1 MASGTI
7 HNYRSGISMTLAG
20 TADVDYAV
28 ETLYHDAP
36 TFDAQVVYIK
46 AATAISFSHN
56 SLNVCGKN
64 QVYAGGALDPTT
76 AADVDIGTIRYWV
89 DGDLNQSFSWT
100 RYLNARN
107 ESATSEHPASDQ
119 LAKTPP
125 EFTTPLT
132 FSSLNYPAPG
142 PAAGTAVLGRT
153 GNNGANILDS
163 NAYFTYGLTDSVGD
177 EWHTITTWDDDSML
191 DVPRG
196 QEEWWASDG
205 KMRVFVVN
213 PKTPCLTWA
222 VTGTGQFYTTPAK
235 TYFNPKIN
243 DQKTYFQA
251 GTSGTVAVTI
261 RDINGNNVFYRVGN
275 SGSFTDAGTNEVT
288 LNQNAFAD
296 GTNTLQYYY
305 AGNANYT
312 KTRIVV
318 KNPAFPSANEAHG
331 FMLWGS
337 AEKKAQWIAEVVT
350 PTGYTPAGDLI
361 DNYFWKRVKEG
372 DDGDRDDFNATPLGS
387 RVYPSNALMHAL
399 LTDQLG
405 PERVGGAD
413 YLGYET
419 IPFSTYAKKMLLN
432 NLQRLDSV
440 GQQGP
445 HAGAAHPSRELFFRG
460 YYDAYHVLDLAFGY
474 DVLIN
479 CFKSTQHSTGITPIE
494 DYYIRD
500 LIGKA
505 CLNAAWEQQ
514 SPTPGGAP
522 GGMWDISRRCAAVCG
537 AVAMPDYDTPYYG
550 KSGFNNTAL
559 GGYAWAPFRDDRYTW
574 KQLFLTNNM
583 PMTQYPNY
591 SARLGIEDALC
602 LTGGVYGDKKSYF
615 INVGYVMAIAA
626 TVLNRFDSTKKF
638 PNLEACLVNALDGT
652 LTGTKF
658 DPEPSAPQI
667 IPVGY
672 NKSLP
677 SAQAVGVPYLQATPA
692 AFDTTRSTAPYQWGF
707 YDSQLTINT
716 SLGYSYVN
724 ESSREVGTR
733 VEISQ
738 TATTPRTWTTYTTQ
752 PKTAT
757 PNSTVVS
764 SITGLTLN
772 TKYFVRFVPY
782 NSYGDAAIFYPD
794 LELYTKPHDPTITST
809 TVSENTFTVNW
820 TTSVSPISGGF
831 NIKYRKSSDTLW
843 TTKSAAATARS
854 YTATNLENAK
864 LYNINVLSYN
874 NNGDYIEE
882 SLPAVGTAQTLSGY
896 NTLINSLS
904 PIHYYRL
911 NDLGS
916 SNNWGVDTYTGL
928 DNGIGSSSTGSAPFS
943 ALPLAKGQYNITY
956 EAGSGLLPGK
966 TADDESIGLFK
977 VGTIY
982 NSSTIAGDY
991 YRRVY
996 FNRPALSGKAT
1007 IMFLYRSTVTP
1018 GVVNTVFRFDGR
1030 RSGTA
1035 NQSVGSI
1042 ELVETMDNV
1051 NNFQLKLNIQDDN
1064 GPLISDTSS
1073 ASPSSVLKAASGTT
1087 AHIAVVIDTNSQKIY
1102 YNGVEVASSSI
1113 ASTKILRSPN
1123 GYIYSSSQN
1132 NNYTN
1137 AFTIDEISIFNKA
1150 FTADQILTFKKAAIG

>member
-1 MASGTI
+1 MASATI
-7 HNYRSGISMTLAG
+7 HNYRSGISMTLG
-20 TADVDYAV
+20 GDYAV

-56 SLNVCGKN
+56 SLNVYGRN
-64 QVYAGGALDPTT
+64 DQAGSTT
-76 AADVDIGTIRYWV
+76 YKYSTGGDDGVIRYWV
-89 DGDLNQSFSWT
+89 DGDLNTSYNWT
-100 RYLNARN
+100 QYSEKDGANRI
-107 ESATSEHPASDQ
+107 ATTAPA
-119 LAKTPP
+119 
-125 EFTTPLT
+125 FTA
-132 FSSLNYPAPG
+132 SLNFATLRYPAPA
-142 PAAGTAVLGRT
+142 PVVGTLVLGAT
-153 GNNGANILDS
+153 GNNNGNIIGDS
-163 NAYFTYGLTDSVGD
+163 YNNNYNTYFTYGLTDSVGD
-177 EWHTITTWDDDSML
+177 EWHTITTWDDDSL
-191 DVPRG
+191 PGARPSDND
-196 QEEWWASDG
+196 WWASDG

-213 PKTPCLTWA
+213 PKTPCLTWEA
-222 VTGTGQFYTTPAK
+222 TGTGQFYTTPAK

-251 GTSGTVAVTI
+251 GTAGTVSVTI
-261 RDINGNNVFYRVGN
+261 SDINGNNVFYRVGT
-275 SGSFTDAGTNEVT
+275 SGSFTNAGTNEVT
-288 LNQNAFAD
+288 LNQNDFAD
-296 GTNTLQYYY
+296 GINTLQYYY
-305 AGNANYT
+305 AGNAAYT
-312 KTRIVV
+312 KIRIVV
-318 KNPAFPSANEAHG
+318 KNPTFPSANETHG
-331 FMLWGS
+331 LLLWGS
-337 AEKKAQWIAEVVT
+337 AEKKAQWKAEVVT
-350 PTGYTPAGDLI
+350 PVGSGE
-361 DNYFWKRVKEG
+361 NYFWRRYKTGESGERGVFDAFPEG
-372 DDGDRDDFNATPLGS
+372 NRYYTT
-387 RVYPSNALMHAL
+387 NALIHAL

-405 PERVGGAD
+405 PTAVGKSYRGT
-413 YLGYET
+413 ET
-419 IPFSTYAKKMLLN
+419 IPFSTYAKKMLLLN
-432 NLQRLDSV
+432 TQRIDSV

-445 HAGAAHPSRELFFRG
+445 FAEDANPTRELFYRG
-460 YYDAYHVLDLAFGY
+460 YYDASHVFDLAFGY

-479 CFKSTQHSTGITPIE
+479 CFKSTQHPAGITPIE

-505 CLNAAWEQQ
+505 CLNAAWQQQ
-514 SPTPGGAP
+514 SLTLGGGP
-522 GGMWDISRRCAAVCG
+522 GGMWDLSRRCAAICG
-537 AVAMPDYDTPYYG
+537 AIAIPDYDTPYYG
-550 KSGFNNTAL
+550 KSGFNNTTT
-559 GGYAWAPFRDDRYTW
+559 GGYPWAPFRDDLYTW

-583 PMTQYPNY
+583 PMTQKPNY
-591 SARLGIEDALC
+591 SARMGIEDWMC
-602 LTGGVYGDKKSYF
+602 LSNGVFNDRSAYMGL
-615 INVGYVMAIAA
+615 VGNAMSIAA
-626 TVLNRFDSTKKF
+626 TMLTRFDGTIKF
-638 PNLEACLVNALDGT
+638 PNLEACLVNAANGVLI
-652 LTGTKF
+652 GTKWT
-658 DPEPSAPQI
+658 DRTLPALVI
-667 IPVGY
+667 IPTGY

-677 SAQAVGVPYLQATPA
+677 SAQAVGVPYLQANPS
-692 AFDTTRSTAPYQWGF
+692 AFGTSVGSAPYHWGF

-724 ESSREVGTR
+724 ESLRELGTR

-820 TTSVSPISGGF
+820 TTSISPISGGF
-831 NIKYRKSSDTLW
+831 NIKYRKSSETLW

-916 SNNWGVDTYTGL
+916 DNNWGVDTYTGL

-966 TADDESIGLFK
+966 TGDDESIGLFR

-982 NSSTIAGDY
+982 NSSTNAGDY

-1007 IMFLYRSTVTP
+1007 IMFLYRSAVTL

-1030 RSGTA
+1030 RDGTD

-1064 GPLISDTSS
+1064 GQYISDTSS
-1073 ASPSSVLKAASGTT
+1073 ASPSSVFKAASGTT

-1113 ASTKILRSPN
+1113 ASTKILRSSI